1 MSLNGNRL
9 TRHILILQVILCSSL
24 RVCIIYFLVLHTW
37 KQLFDFKICTK
48 EELFTS
54 RLIWHGN
61 TSPPFIFILV
71 YVNSVEFCQTSCA
84 LYFMF
89 RTLLFYVFI
98 IVGQLTFLHESPA
111 QCYLHL
117 PFPPPS
123 PFFNR
128 RSFWSPRSGTPA
140 MQASSSCFDSMT
152 SLGSGMRCWIP
163 PQTLSTLGS
172 CGFQGEKEITRIC
185 HRSRCAVTNW
195 VDS

>member
-1 MSLNGNRL
+1 MSVLFISWCFTLENNC
-9 TRHILILQVILCSSL
+9 LILKYAQKKNCL
-24 RVCIIYFLVLHTW
+24 R
-37 KQLFDFKICTK
+37 
-48 EELFTS
+48 
-54 RLIWHGN
+54 HGWSDMV
-61 TSPPFIFILV
+61 TQAHHSFSFWF
-71 YVNSVEFCQTSCA
+71 NSVEFCQTFWA